1 MPPYHTPPVS
11 TGRLAIPVVAL
22 LFWLAISSTSTA
34 GETLYN
40 GIELPDQW
48 PPDVRTLGN
57 DPIPV
62 PYLEQPPAMIPI
74 DTGRQ
79 LFVDDFLIENT
90 TCQRTYHSPIWHAAS
105 PVLTPD
111 PGEGGWS
118 IPFSDG
124 VWYDPQDKLYKAW
137 YYSNGGTTT
146 RYTYSQD
153 GFHWEKPEL
162 DVVLGTNIVMQHPL
176 DTRRLS
182 RRDSATVWLD
192 HTAESEGERF
202 KMMTMKC
209 DSLCNDHKIYFS
221 ADGIHWSK
229 PVATVGVTH
238 DRSTFFRNPFR
249 DIWAMSLKSMYREDG
264 KPPAR
269 FRRYAEGKT
278 VVAAA
283 ESWPHFSG
291 SQWDDGKT
299 AWWTVGPGRQMA
311 MTPTMWMDTDR
322 LDPPEAELYNLD
334 ATPYE
339 SLMIGLIT
347 VMRQPK
353 DHPGRGKINTVCIG
367 FSRDGFHWH
376 RPVRDPILNISSDI
390 NAWNYLN
397 VQPVGGGFLVVGDK
411 LRFYASGRRPEGD
424 VEECTTGMAI
434 LRRDGFASMDAGNE
448 KCSLTTRPVRFSGK
462 YLFVNLNAPEGSLL
476 AEVLDAAGN
485 VISPFSQ
492 QNCVAV
498 RGDKTLLRVNWKN
511 APDLASVA
519 GSPVRFRFTLRNGSL
534 YSFWVSPDESGASH
548 GYVAAGGPG
557 FKGITDD
564 VGSGITDDVKKQG
577 RTSSA
582 AQATDIGSRLE
593 LLVDDYLI
601 DSMSGGARLKLHRPK
616 MREVAIVADEPWEGN
631 AGLYWNVLRDGDL
644 YRAYYGGMHYDPH
657 TENFAMPHAGVL
669 CYAESQDG
677 VHWTKPALGLCSF
690 GGSKQNNIVL
700 DHSAS
705 KGFTVGGFMPDHV
718 SVFIDTHPAC
728 PPESRYKALARG
740 NGSSLIGFQSAD
752 GIHFEPFSS
761 EPLLTEGKFDSLNL
775 AFWDAT
781 RSEYRGYFRDFI
793 VGQGGEQ
800 PHGWRT
806 VRTGTSPDLKTWNHV
821 ERLKF
826 PDVPIEHVYT
836 NQVQPYFR
844 APHLF
849 VGFPMRYTNRGWSE
863 QSELLP
869 GREARARRAAQNE
882 RFGAAVSDAVFMTS
896 RDGLTFRRWGEAII
910 RPGLRLQDNW
920 VYGDNSP
927 AWGIVQTA
935 SAVAGAP
942 DELSI
947 YATEG
952 YWTGDSCQLR
962 RYTYRI
968 DGFVSVRAPL
978 SGGEFVTKPI
988 TFGGSR
994 LTVNFS
1000 TSAAGSIRV
1009 EIQHPD
1015 GTPIH
1020 GLSLEDAPETY
1031 GDDLERTVTWNSHAD
1046 LGKLAGKP
1054 VRLRFVLS
1062 DADLFAFRFQP

>member
-1 MPPYHTPPVS
+1 MINAKRFVITVISLLSLCVS
-11 TGRLAIPVVAL
+11 TVPAD
-22 LFWLAISSTSTA
+22 
-34 GETLYN
+34 ETLYN
-40 GIELPDQW
+40 GIVLPDQW
-48 PPDVRTLGN
+48 PPDVRTLGD
-57 DPIPV
+57 DPMPV
-62 PYLEQPPAMIPI
+62 PYLEHPPAVIPI

-90 TCQRTYHSPIWHAAS
+90 TCRRTFHNPAWHPHS

-146 RYTYSQD
+146 RYTYSRD
-153 GFHWEKPEL
+153 GFRWEKPEL
-162 DVVLGTNIVMQHPL
+162 DVVPGTNIVMQHPL
-176 DTRRLS
+176 DTRGLS

-192 HTAESEGERF
+192 HTAAAPGERF

-278 VVAAA
+278 LVAAA

-291 SQWDDGKT
+291 SQWDDGRTK
-299 AWWTVGPGRQMA
+299 WWEPAAGRKMA
-311 MTPTMWMDTDR
+311 MTPTMWVDTDR

-334 ATPYE
+334 AAAYE
-339 SLMIGLIT
+339 SLMVGLLT
-347 VMRQPK
+347 VMRQPS
-353 DHPGRGKINTVCIG
+353 DHPGRGKINTVSVG

-376 RPVRDPILNISSDI
+376 RPIRDPFLNVSSDV

-397 VQPVGGGFLVVGDK
+397 VQPVGGGFLVVDDA

-424 VEECTTGMAI
+424 VEVGTTGLAT
-434 LRRDGFASMDAGNE
+434 LRRDGFASMDAGRE
-448 KCSLTTRPVRFSGK
+448 ACALTTRPVRFRGK
-462 YLFVNLNAPEGSLL
+462 HLFVNLDAPKGALQ
-476 AEVLDAAGN
+476 AEVLDAGGD
-485 VISPFSQ
+485 VIEPFSRE
-492 QNCVAV
+492 NCLAV
-498 RGDKTLLRVNWKN
+498 SGDGTLLRVDWKN
-511 APDLASVA
+511 VQDLAAVSE
-519 GSPVRFRFTLRNGSL
+519 SPVRFRFTLRNGSL
-534 YSFWVSPDESGASH
+534 YSFWVSPDDSGASH
-548 GYVAAGGPG
+548 GYIAAGGPG
-557 FKGITDD
+557 FEGMTDT
-564 VGSGITDDVKKQG
+564 VGRRERSQPAVEAI
-577 RTSSA
+577 
-582 AQATDIGSRLE
+582 DIGSRLE
-593 LLVDDYLI
+593 LMVDDYLI
-601 DSMSGGARLKLHRPK
+601 DSTSGGARLKLHRPT
-616 MREVAIVADEPWEGN
+616 MREVAIVTDEPWEGN
-631 AGLYWNVLRDGDL
+631 ACLYWNVLRDGDL
-644 YRAYYGGMHYDPH
+644 YRAYYGGMHYSPK
-657 TENFAMPHAGVL
+657 TEKFVMPHPGVL
-669 CYAESQDG
+669 CYAESEDG

-690 GGSKQNNIVL
+690 NGSKQNNIVL
-700 DHSAS
+700 DNRATS
-705 KGFTVGGFMPDHV
+705 GFTVGGFMPDHV
-718 SVFIDTHPAC
+718 SVFIDSRPDC

-740 NGSSLIGFQSAD
+740 HGSSLIGFQSAD
-752 GIHFEPFSS
+752 GIHFEPFSA
-761 EPLLTEGKFDSLNL
+761 EPLLTGGKFDSLNL

-806 VRTGTSPDLKTWNHV
+806 VRTGTSPDLKNWNHV

-826 PDVPIEHVYT
+826 PGLPIEHVYS

-844 APHLF
+844 APHIF

-869 GREARARRAAQNE
+869 GREARERRAAQNE

-896 RDGLTFRRWGEAII
+896 RDGVNFRRWGEAII
-910 RPGLRLQDNW
+910 RPGLRPRDNW
-920 VYGDNSP
+920 VYGDNAP
-927 AWGIVQTA
+927 AWGIVRTR

-962 RYTYRI
+962 RYTYRM

-978 SGGEFVTKPI
+978 SGGEFVTRPI
-988 TFGGSR
+988 TFEGSR

-1000 TSAAGSIRV
+1000 TSAAGSLRV
-1009 EIQHPD
+1009 EVQWPD
-1015 GTPIH
+1015 GSPID
-1020 GLSLEDAPETY
+1020 GFALEDAPETY
-1031 GDDLERTVTWNSHAD
+1031 GDELERTITWNSNAD
-1046 LGKLAGKP
+1046 LRKLARQP